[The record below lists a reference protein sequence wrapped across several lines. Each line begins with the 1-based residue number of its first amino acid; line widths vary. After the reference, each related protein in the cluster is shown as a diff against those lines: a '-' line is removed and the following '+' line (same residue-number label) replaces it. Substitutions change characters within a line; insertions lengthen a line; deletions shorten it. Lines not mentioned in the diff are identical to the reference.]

1 MDYEL
6 NSNVLTGSNKNNKDA
21 KEEFRRKE
29 KAKTR
34 FAMLY
39 KELEDVKIEEKREE
53 QIIKREIEDKEI
65 YKKRTNGVLSEK
77 IFLEL
82 DD

>member
-1 MDYEL
+1 M

-21 KEEFRRKE
+21 KEELRRKE
-29 KAKTR
+29 EAKTR

-65 YKKRTNGVLSEK
+65 YKKSKNGVLSEK